1 MKREKQEDGIMREER
16 KKNIE
21 RGKEESDVKCSD
33 CDRRYSVITAFNSTI
48 LCVGWKTD
56 SKISI
61 DY

>member
-48 LCVGWKTD
+48 LCVG
-56 SKISI
+56 
-61 DY
+61 